1 MEQYNKELEAVSID
15 RWKFK
20 PVQDLLTDMSN
31 MNITFLLLLTQA
43 AAAPLPD
50 EDDADL

>member
-1 MEQYNKELEAVSID
+1 MEQYNKELEAVSI
-15 RWKFK
+15 RT
-20 PVQDLLTDMSN
+20 QGNNNLLESKTDSCWRLCP
-31 MNITFLLLLTQA
+31 FYTQA